1 MAKARVRVRPET
13 GKLLIDF
20 VFNGVRCREQ
30 TDLKDNQANRRRLQ
44 ALAKRI
50 DAEIVLGTF
59 DYSKTFPNSKRA
71 NKLAS
76 VLTSSSVPAAAGSEG
91 GMEKPKADVPTF
103 KEFAKDWFLEQE
115 VGWKRS
121 YRTKLRDIYERY
133 LQPAFGNQVVSDIQK
148 SDILQFRAQLAKV
161 PHGKEKALSASRI
174 NQIMNLHKQIL
185 DEAADRFDFNTPFR
199 RIKPLNVGRTNVDPF
214 SLEEVQTFLDT
225 LDPAWRPYFIVRFF
239 SGMRTSEVDGLKW
252 QYVDFERREIL
263 VREARVHGET
273 ETTKTDGS
281 VRDIQMSGVVYEALL
296 EQKERTG
303 DRSEYVFCTRHGY
316 PLIYRNVNNRIWY
329 PTLNK
334 AGLKRRNPY
343 QTRHTAA
350 TLWLAAGE
358 SPEWIARQMGH
369 ANTKMLFTVYSRF
382 VPNLT
387 RRDGSAMERLLRS
400 RMGTSVSS
408 EEGEVSDE

>member
-1 MAKARVRVRPET
+1 MSKVRRHHN
-13 GKLLIDF
+13 GKLFFDF
-20 VFNGVRCREQ
+20 RYLGERCREY
-30 TDLKDNQANRRRLQ
+30 TKLDDTKKNRKIMER
-44 ALAKRI
+44 ALEKI
-50 DAEIVLGTF
+50 EAEITLGTF

-91 GMEKPKADVPTF
+91 GMEKPKTDVPTF

-400 RMGTSVSS
+400 RLGTSVSL

>member
-199 RIKPLNVGRTNVDPF
+199 RIKPLNVGRTNVDPL

-281 VRDIQMSGVVYEALL
+281 VRDIQMSGVVYDALL

-400 RMGTSVSS
+400 RLGTSVSPG
-408 EEGEVSDE
+408 EGEVSDG

>member
-76 VLTSSSVPAAAGSEG
+76 VLTSPSVPAAAGSEG

-400 RMGTSVSS
+400 RLGTSVSPG
-408 EEGEVSDE
+408 EGEVSDG